1 MSRPPTTLQPAARSI
16 VQPGSSAALQ
26 VSAQRYPEID
36 AVKGLALLGVLLIHA
51 QTLDGTAL
59 YEHLVN
65 RSVPVLLVLFGA
77 ASELWWSRRSAE
89 PFVRS
94 AWAFVRGRYARLM
107 PPVWVA
113 LAAWWLVG
121 WLFVPQ
127 RLLAWPWLIAHGLA
141 YVPQVG
147 TGWFITLIVQ
157 LVLLFPL
164 LHWAVARLGWIPV
177 LSASLALSV
186 FCHVHAFEIID
197 VMRTLL
203 LDSAHVRGFFV
214 FYYEWIFAP
223 LSFLPVV
230 AGIVLARRCMAWP
243 RSWSIGALVVWVLG
257 SIARDQLPVEPLL
270 KNALLAALDI
280 PCTMLLLDLT
290 RSVARVPG
298 VERLRWI
305 GQASWGMYLGQLVV
319 HTTAPVFGFRS
330 DAMPLEARWLY
341 FAALCCGAV
350 LWVLAGRRLRE
361 HAGRLL
367 APRAPGA
374 PPHRV
379 PERQP

>member
-1 MSRPPTTLQPAARSI
+1 MSRPATTSQPAARSI
-16 VQPGSSAALQ
+16 VQPASSALLQ
-26 VSAQRYPEID
+26 ISAPRYPEID

-77 ASELWWSRRSAE
+77 ASELWWSRRGAE

-94 AWAFVRGRYARLM
+94 TWTFVRGRYARLL
-107 PPVWVA
+107 PPVWAA
-113 LAAWWLVG
+113 LAAWWLVTC
-121 WLFVPQ
+121 LFARQ
-127 RLLAWPWLIAHGLA
+127 RLLAWPWLIAHALA

-157 LVLLFPL
+157 LVLFFPL
-164 LHWAVARLGWIPV
+164 LHWAVARTGWIV
-177 LSASLALSV
+177 ALTASLALSV
-186 FCHVHAFEIID
+186 FCHAHTFGVID
-197 VMRTLL
+197 LMRTLL
-203 LDSAHVRGFFV
+203 LDSAHVHGFFV
-214 FYYEWIFAP
+214 FYSEWIFAP

-230 AGIVLARRCMAWP
+230 AGIVLARRRMAWP
-243 RSWSIGALVVWVLG
+243 KSWSIGALVVWVLG
-257 SIARDQLPVEPLL
+257 SIARDQLHVDPLL

-290 RSVARVPG
+290 RSVARLPG

-305 GQASWGMYLGQLVV
+305 GQASWGMYLGQLVI
-319 HTTAPVFGFRS
+319 HTTAPVFGFAPDRLLP
-330 DAMPLEARWLY
+330 AERWLY
-341 FAALCCGAV
+341 FAGLFVGAV
-350 LWVLAGRRLRE
+350 LWVFAGRALRE
-361 HAGRLL
+361 LARRLL
-367 APRAPGA
+367 TAHAPDA